1 MASLPS
7 QRSASTRPPGRP
19 GSPPPASAAGRAR
32 VLRAAFAFLLA
43 PVRRRRAAADPET
56 LIAVAR
62 WFRREHARQILATR
76 PDIARDLMI
85 GRPHLAGA
93 FDDGGLID
101 VNAVPERILA
111 SRLGLSPLHAHHIVM
126 DRKVR
131 GPFGSVDDLT
141 ARGLLDAAQLDTWRD
156 VLVVGPAAST
166 TRGDM
171 TAEARGRASSG

>member
-7 QRSASTRPPGRP
+7 QRSTSSRPHGRP
-19 GSPPPASAAGRAR
+19 GSHTAVSAGRWVR
-32 VLRAAFAFLLA
+32 VFRATTGLLLEPKRLRC
-43 PVRRRRAAADPET
+43 PGRRRAPADLEKVAA
-56 LIAVAR
+56 IAR

-126 DRKVR
+126 DRKAR
-131 GPFGSVDDLT
+131 GPFETVDDLI
-141 ARGLLDAAQLDTWRD
+141 ARGLLDAAQLDAWRD
-156 VLVVGPAAST
+156 VLVAGPANTWLPSHS
-166 TRGDM
+166 RLNS
-171 TAEARGRASSG
+171 R

>member
-1 MASLPS
+1 KPPLCCRYGRRSERWRGRWRMALLPS
-7 QRSASTRPPGRP
+7 QRSASSPPSARP
-19 GSPPPASAAGRAR
+19 GSHSATPAEGRAR
-32 VLRAAFAFLLA
+32 VFRAAVAFLSGS
-43 PVRRRRAAADPET
+43 VRRRPAPADPDT
-56 LIAVAR
+56 LAAIAR

-131 GPFGSVDDLT
+131 GPFETV
-141 ARGLLDAAQLDTWRD
+141 
-156 VLVVGPAAST
+156 
-166 TRGDM
+166 
-171 TAEARGRASSG
+171 

>member
-7 QRSASTRPPGRP
+7 QRSTSAGPPGRP
-19 GSPPPASAAGRAR
+19 GSPNAAHAEGRRR
-32 VLRAAFAFLLA
+32 VFRAVVALLLG
-43 PVRRRRAAADPET
+43 PVRRRTPSDPEAVA
-56 LIAVAR
+56 AVAR

-131 GPFGSVDDLT
+131 GPFETVDDLI
-141 ARGLLDAAQLDTWRD
+141 ARGLLDAAQLDAWRD
-156 VLVVGPAAST
+156 VLVAGPASRWQPAHLRLNS
-166 TRGDM
+166 R
-171 TAEARGRASSG
+171 